1 MKNLLAIAAML
12 LLTTTVYAQ
21 TCDYEAPSAPPPFN
35 PNALLKAGNCVSNN
49 GYCHTPK
56 GNLHIM
62 FVYVVFNNE
71 QPDANQ
77 SWWPVN
83 DVPTFRLMIP

>member
-56 GNLHIM
+56 GDLKM
-62 FVYVVFNNE
+62 MLVYVTFIEDDTIPGTDNLSSVWPNN
-71 QPDANQ
+71 
-77 SWWPVN
+77 
-83 DVPTFRLMIP
+83 